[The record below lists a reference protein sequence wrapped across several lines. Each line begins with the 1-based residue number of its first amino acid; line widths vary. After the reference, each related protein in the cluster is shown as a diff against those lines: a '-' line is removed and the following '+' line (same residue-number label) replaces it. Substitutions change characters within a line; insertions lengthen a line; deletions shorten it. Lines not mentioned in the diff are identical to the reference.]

1 MIRAFETFLLSPEH
15 GAAPIVHLA
24 TSPDVAE
31 LNGTYWSGMHQ
42 PELTDAVN
50 DEDARRLW
58 ELSEQL
64 TRVREGVS

>member
-1 MIRAFETFLLSPEH
+1 MTVAKPFLLSPEH

-42 PELTDAVN
+42 PEVHPTPSTTRMRAVCGN
-50 DEDARRLW
+50 
-58 ELSEQL
+58 
-64 TRVREGVS
+64 